1 MFKCLHKVGVLKTW
15 MPDLKRLGEN
25 TMDATKLLLS
35 IKLHKVKTK
44 CYLYLTGNDKK
55 YFNNS

>member
-1 MFKCLHKVGVLKTW
+1 MVGVLKTW

-25 TMDATKLLLS
+25 TTDATKLLLS
-35 IKLHKVKTK
+35 IKLYKVKTK
-44 CYLYLTGNDKK
+44 CYLYLTKNDKK